1 MSIGSDGLCSL
12 LVMHASLVQA
22 PYLIKELGATLE
34 RLREIG
40 AFFIAKKVYS
50 PIAQLVE
57 RWQVSLIVS

>member
-1 MSIGSDGLCSL
+1 
-12 LVMHASLVQA
+12 MHASLVQA